1 MVEFYYN
8 FQSHA
13 GLLNP
18 SHALYEWGTKFRRAS
33 EMLDRSPRVGSMTVL
48 RDMLERAGLR
58 PVAYRNC
65 SVPVGGWSRD
75 PRERGIGLENIR
87 NIDRMLESLGTWP
100 FCSVLGMSME
110 EVVDLNNRAKQ
121 ELRDSSLKLYL
132 PMTLCYGQKQRA

>member
-1 MVEFYYN
+1 
-8 FQSHA
+8 
-13 GLLNP
+13 
-18 SHALYEWGTKFRRAS
+18 
-33 EMLDRSPRVGSMTVL
+33 MTIL
-48 RDMLERAGLR
+48 KDMLERAGLG

-110 EVVDLNNRAKQ
+110 EVVALNNRAKQ

-132 PMTLCYGQKQRA
+132 PMTLCYGQKQRS